1 MRRFLPALIV
11 LLTASFLLLRQP
23 DSDIAESTVQADT
36 LEASDSLHWY
46 RGNLHTHSLWSDG
59 DDYLEMIATWYK
71 DHNYD
76 FLSFIDHNVLATN
89 NDRWVDISKKATGK
103 EAYEKLR
110 KQFPDWVEDRTKNGR
125 TEVRLRT
132 FQEVVAKV
140 GIPGKF
146 LLIQGEE
153 ITDRFGRLPVHMN
166 ATNIKELIPPLNGE
180 SVYDTMQNNVN
191 AVIAQRERTKQP
203 MFIHLNHPNFGYGIT
218 AEDLMRVRGE
228 KFFEVYNGHP
238 GVRNS
243 GDKQHASTERMWD
256 IILTKRLAE
265 LDLPVMYGIATDDG
279 HSYHRIPSRASEP
292 GRGWVTVLAKDL
304 TPASLIESM
313 ERGDFY
319 ASSGVT
325 LKRVVSSTRR
335 LEVIVQQER
344 DVDYR
349 IDFIGT
355 RKGYDNS
362 SKPVVDDKG
371 QEIRAT
377 RIYSEDIGRILK
389 TVEGPEAS
397 YEFKGD
403 EIYVRALVTS
413 TRKHP
418 NPSEPGEFER
428 AWVQPVVR

>member
-76 FLSFIDHNVLATN
+76 FLCFTDHNVLATN

-153 ITDRFGRLPVHMN
+153 ITNRFGRLPVHMN

>member
-76 FLSFIDHNVLATN
+76 FLCFTDHNVLATN